1 MLARFRDGSVFS
13 SLAASWIAPPL
24 ALALALVFVV
34 VNEVGHRTV
43 REVTAERDRVIESR
57 IAIGRLRGAVVAAE
71 SSQRALLLTERPV
84 YREEFS
90 AALDSV
96 LAAVKDVRE
105 IVGRR
110 PGEAEALTKI
120 LDVGENKIA
129 EMQETVKRIDAGQRE
144 AAVELV
150 MSGIGREQMAEINRR
165 VNLLTADQMV
175 QLQDLGEQRDRVL
188 LYSRFSIL
196 SLVLA
201 CLAAVLTAMRLL
213 RNRESDRLAHL
224 AALRAERDSL
234 EGKVAEQTRSLTE
247 LAQHLQSVRED
258 ERSHLARELHDELG
272 GLLTAAKLDLA
283 RMRTRL
289 AQAGPEV
296 AERVEHLKATLDAGI
311 ALKRRI
317 IEDLRPSS
325 LDNLGLVPALQILC
339 SDWSARSEVPV
350 ALELE
355 PLTLSPE
362 RALAT
367 YRLVQEALTNVAK
380 YAQASQVWVVLRADP
395 LDAGQA
401 LLSVRDDGQ
410 GFDASQRTAGHGLAG
425 MRFRVATCGGELQ
438 VDSAAGAGTTIRARL
453 PLA

>member
-43 REVTAERDRVIESR
+43 REVTAERDRVVESR

-84 YREEFS
+84 YRQEFS

-150 MSGIGREQMAEINRR
+150 MSGIGRR

-380 YAQASQVWVVLRADP
+380 YAQASQVWVALRADP